1 VRRQSGTSV
10 GSLIVRRVVTGTDEQ
25 GASVFASDEDVAP
38 LTVELLPGASVVKV
52 WGVDEPV
59 VLPVDG
65 SPAFAPQYMPPAH
78 GFRFVVVTLG
88 PKDAKVPADLDLAA
102 AQAEMEE
109 KLPGLAALMEP
120 DHPGT
125 HTTDTVDFDVIIA
138 GEVWL
143 ELDDGERK
151 LLKTGDSVVL
161 NGNRHS
167 WHNESDHPCTMIS
180 ACIGA
185 QRRT

>member
-1 VRRQSGTSV
+1 M
-10 GSLIVRRVVTGTDEQ
+10 RRVVTGTDEQ
-25 GASVFASDEDVAP
+25 GTSVFTGDDEIAP
-38 LTVELLPGASVVKV
+38 LTVELMPGASVVKV
-52 WGVDEPV
+52 WGADEPV

-65 SPAFAPQYMPPAH
+65 TPPPARQYMPPPH

-88 PKDAKVPADLDLAA
+88 PKDARVPADLDLNA
-102 AQAEMEE
+102 AQAEMEA

-125 HTTDTVDFDVIIA
+125 HTTDTVDFDVIIS

-143 ELDDGERK
+143 ELDHGERK
-151 LLKTGDSVVL
+151 LLKTGDCVVL
-161 NGNRHS
+161 NGSRHS
-167 WHNESDHPCTMIS
+167 WHNESDQPCTMIS

-185 QRRT
+185 ERRS